1 MNIEIRKSEIKDLKK
16 VNELLEQNATC
27 NEELRKRILRVLN
40 DYKRSDKEKVIAIYS
55 FVSEYM

>member
-1 MNIEIRKSEIKDLKK
+1 MLFKKK

-40 DYKRSDKEKVIAIYS
+40 DYKKSDKEKVIAIYS